1 MSKLKLINILKNK
14 ILEQAPIGFYDA
26 DEESGT
32 YYTSDEETG
41 KIEKVDVNAI
51 ESEFYDDNETYEED
65 ALLGYH
71 ERAKKDKDDGI
82 TNPNLISDIIKAL
95 KIANISAEIHYS
107 RDGHGKYTSNGNI
120 SRHWAGNAVDLSF
133 IDGVGNKGGD
143 GSNKGLCCPNS
154 EKFMSGGDKIVDAL
168 KKLGYSFGEGS
179 NVKGYLWRTDIGGN
193 HWNHVHV
200 SNSNRELKG
209 KIKKGDSDKPEESKK
224 LPSKVKSAID
234 DLKNKWGVNITQAHI
249 DKEFEQEGDVRPDNG
264 GVNTEAEKSIKELI
278 RDCNNKFGFLGGVV
292 SGYRSY
298 SDQVDNFGKK
308 VKVDGRSIEN
318 VQASNTIPGFSQHH
332 TGKAFDIFSV
342 DPSWWDSK
350 PEVKKWVAD
359 NAIKYGFEITYK
371 TNGVLRIAEP
381 WHLFY
386 VGGESDEDEKT
397 GSDGG
402 EKKTISKASYIIDLN
417 NPESKNIGLVW
428 GGTPSSTYGASF
440 MKKQGENYFTNK
452 NIIYS
457 DHENSLSDIKK
468 FIKKELGDGY
478 TINSVSGFSKGAE
491 KTWGEINGDYD
502 FVGLID
508 PSTSIAKTSL
518 PSNVKMMSNHSNW
531 SYYPNMLAAI
541 KTMEKSG
548 LSERV
553 GDDKKYNHLDIPK
566 IFFEKYS
573 SSY

>member
-14 ILEQAPIGFYDA
+14 ILEQAPIGFYDT
-26 DEESGT
+26 DEEPGV

-41 KIEKVDVNAI
+41 KIEKVDANAI
-51 ESEFYDDNETYEED
+51 ESEFYDENTTYEED

-71 ERAKKDKDDGI
+71 ERAKKDRDEGI
-82 TNPNLISDIIKAL
+82 TNPNLISDVIKAL

-107 RDGHGKYTSNGNI
+107 RDGHDKYTSNGNI
-120 SRHWAGNAVDLSF
+120 SRHWVGNAVDLSV
-133 IDGVGNKGGD
+133 IDGVGNKGGVVA
-143 GSNKGLCCPNS
+143 NKGLCCPTS
-154 EKFMSGGDKIVDAL
+154 EKFMSGGDKIVAAL
-168 KKLGYSFGEGS
+168 ESLGYKSGEGG
-179 NVKGYLWRTDIGGN
+179 NTKAYIWRSQD
-193 HWNHVHV
+193 HYNHVHV
-200 SNSNRELKG
+200 SRT
-209 KIKKGDSDKPEESKK
+209 DR
-224 LPSKVKSAID
+224 PSS
-234 DLKNKWGVNITQAHI
+234 KNK
-249 DKEFEQEGDVRPDNG
+249 KE
-264 GVNTEAEKSIKELI
+264 TET
-278 RDCNNKFGFLGGVV
+278 
-292 SGYRSY
+292 
-298 SDQVDNFGKK
+298 KK
-308 VKVDGRSIEN
+308 
-318 VQASNTIPGFSQHH
+318 
-332 TGKAFDIFSV
+332 
-342 DPSWWDSK
+342 
-350 PEVKKWVAD
+350 
-359 NAIKYGFEITYK
+359 
-371 TNGVLRIAEP
+371 
-381 WHLFY
+381 
-386 VGGESDEDEKT
+386 DEDGET
-397 GSDGG
+397 DLDGG
-402 EKKTISKASYIIDLN
+402 EKKTISKSSYIIDLN
-417 NPESKNIGLVW
+417 NPKSKNIGLVW

-508 PSTSIAKTSL
+508 PSTSIARTSL

-531 SYYPNMLAAI
+531 SYYPDMLAAI

-553 GDDKKYNHLDIPK
+553 GDNKTYNHLDIPK

>member
-1 MSKLKLINILKNK
+1 
-14 ILEQAPIGFYDA
+14 
-26 DEESGT
+26 
-32 YYTSDEETG
+32 
-41 KIEKVDVNAI
+41 
-51 ESEFYDDNETYEED
+51 
-65 ALLGYH
+65 
-71 ERAKKDKDDGI
+71 
-82 TNPNLISDIIKAL
+82 
-95 KIANISAEIHYS
+95 
-107 RDGHGKYTSNGNI
+107 
-120 SRHWAGNAVDLSF
+120 
-133 IDGVGNKGGD
+133 
-143 GSNKGLCCPNS
+143 
-154 EKFMSGGDKIVDAL
+154 
-168 KKLGYSFGEGS
+168 
-179 NVKGYLWRTDIGGN
+179 
-193 HWNHVHV
+193 
-200 SNSNRELKG
+200 
-209 KIKKGDSDKPEESKK
+209 
-224 LPSKVKSAID
+224 
-234 DLKNKWGVNITQAHI
+234 
-249 DKEFEQEGDVRPDNG
+249 
-264 GVNTEAEKSIKELI
+264 
-278 RDCNNKFGFLGGVV
+278 
-292 SGYRSY
+292 
-298 SDQVDNFGKK
+298 VDNFGKK

-371 TNGVLRIAEP
+371 TNGILRIAEP

-386 VGGESDEDEKT
+386 VGGESDEDKET
-397 GSDGG
+397 NLDGG
-402 EKKTISKASYIIDLN
+402 EKKTISKSSYIIDLN
-417 NPESKNIGLVW
+417 NPESKNIGLIW
-428 GGTPSSTYGASF
+428 GGTPSSTFGASF

-508 PSTSIAKTSL
+508 PSTSIARTSL
-518 PSNVKMMSNHSNW
+518 PNNVKMMSNHSNW
-531 SYYPNMLAAI
+531 GGYPNMLAAI

-553 GDDKKYNHLDIPK
+553 GDDKKYNHPDIPK

>member
-14 ILEQAPIGFYDA
+14 ILEQAPIGFYDT
-26 DEESGT
+26 DEEPGV

-51 ESEFYDDNETYEED
+51 ELGLYDDDVTYEQD
-65 ALLGYH
+65 SLLTFSSSA
-71 ERAKKDKDDGI
+71 ENDKNDGI

-95 KIANISAEIHYS
+95 KMVNIPAEISYS
-107 RDGHGKYTSNGNI
+107 REGHSKYTSTGNI
-120 SRHWAGNAVDLSF
+120 SRHWAGNGVDISVINGL
-133 IDGVGNKGGD
+133 GNKYGN
-143 GSNKGLCCPNS
+143 GSNKGIGNAQ
-154 EKFMSGGDKIVDAL
+154 FMVDGDKIVDAL
-168 KKLGYSFGEGS
+168 EKLGYKFGEVG
-179 NVKGYLWRTDIGGN
+179 NVKAYLWRTDTGGN
-193 HWNHVHV
+193 HWNHIHV
-200 SNSNRELKG
+200 SNTNRELKG

-224 LPSKVKSAID
+224 LPAKVKSAID

-249 DKEFEQEGDVRPDNG
+249 DKEFEQEGEIRPDNG
-264 GVNTEAEKSIKELI
+264 GVNTEVEKSIKELI

-318 VQASNTIPGFSQHH
+318 VQASNTLPGFSQHH

-371 TNGVLRIAEP
+371 TNGILRIAEP

-386 VGGESDEDEKT
+386 VGGESDEDK
-397 GSDGG
+397 GANLGGG
-402 EKKTISKASYIIDLN
+402 EKKTISKSSYIIDLN

-428 GGTPSSTYGASF
+428 GGTPSSTFGASF

-508 PSTSIAKTSL
+508 PSTSIARTSL

-531 SYYPNMLAAI
+531 GGYPNMLAAI

-553 GDDKKYNHLDIPK
+553 GDDKKYNHPDIPK

>member
-14 ILEQAPIGFYDA
+14 ILEQAPIGFYDT
-26 DEESGT
+26 DEEPGV

-71 ERAKKDKDDGI
+71 ERAKKDRDAGI
-82 TNPNLISDIIKAL
+82 TNPNLISDVIKAL

-107 RDGHGKYTSNGNI
+107 RDGHGKYTANGNI

-133 IDGVGNKGGD
+133 IDGVGNKGGA
-143 GSNKGLCCPNS
+143 GSNKGLCCPYS
-154 EKFMSGGDKIVDAL
+154 EKFMSGGDKIVAAL
-168 KKLGYSFGEGS
+168 EKLGYSFGEGG

-224 LPSKVKSAID
+224 LPAKVKSAID
-234 DLKNKWGVNITQAHI
+234 DLKNKWGVNITQSHI

-264 GVNTEAEKSIKELI
+264 GVNSDADQNIKDLI
-278 RDCNNKFGFLGGVV
+278 RDCNKKFGFLGGVV

-371 TNGVLRIAEP
+371 TNGILRIAEP

-386 VGGESDEDEKT
+386 VGGESDEDKET
-397 GSDGG
+397 NLDGG
-402 EKKTISKASYIIDLN
+402 EKKTISKSSYIIDLN

-508 PSTSIAKTSL
+508 PSTSIARTSL

-541 KTMEKSG
+541 KAMEKSG

>member
-14 ILEQAPIGFYDA
+14 ILEQAPIGFYDT
-26 DEESGT
+26 DEEPGI

-41 KIEKVDVNAI
+41 KIEKVDANAI
-51 ESEFYDDNETYEED
+51 ESEFYDDNETYDQDSLLTYSVGSEED
-65 ALLGYH
+65 KNA
-71 ERAKKDKDDGI
+71 GI
-82 TNPNLISDIIKAL
+82 INPNLISDIIKA
-95 KIANISAEIHYS
+95 IRMTNIPVQISYS
-107 RDGHGKYTSNGNI
+107 RGNHGKYTKNGNI
-120 SRHWAGNAVDLSF
+120 SRHWSGNAVDLSV
-133 IDGVGNKGGD
+133 IGGIGNSEGTGANKGVGNAQ
-143 GSNKGLCCPNS
+143 
-154 EKFMSGGDKIVDAL
+154 FMEDGDKIVAAL
-168 KKLGYSFGEGS
+168 EKLGYSFGEGS

-200 SNSNRELKG
+200 SNTNRESKG
-209 KIKKGDSDKPEESKK
+209 KIKKEDSDKPEDSKK
-224 LPSKVKSAID
+224 LPAKVKSSID
-234 DLKNKWGVNITQAHI
+234 DLKNKWGVNITQSHI
-249 DKEFEQEGDVRPDNG
+249 DKEFEQEGEVRPDNG
-264 GVNTEAEKSIKELI
+264 DENPDAEKNIKDLI
-278 RDCNNKFGFLGGVV
+278 RDCNKKFGFLGGVV

-308 VKVDGRSIEN
+308 VKNDGRSIEN
-318 VQASNTIPGFSQHH
+318 VQASNTLPGFSQHH

-342 DPSWWDSK
+342 DTSWWDSK

-359 NAIKYGFEITYK
+359 NASKYGFEITYK
-371 TNGVLRIAEP
+371 TNGILRIAEP

-386 VGGESDEDEKT
+386 VGGESDEDEET
-397 GSDGG
+397 NLDGG
-402 EKKTISKASYIIDLN
+402 EKKTISKSSYIIDLN
-417 NPESKNIGLVW
+417 NPKSKNIGLVW

-508 PSTSIAKTSL
+508 PSTSIARTSL

-553 GDDKKYNHLDIPK
+553 GDDKTYNHLDIPK

>member
-14 ILEQAPIGFYDA
+14 ILEQAPIGFYDT
-26 DEESGT
+26 DEEPGV

-51 ESEFYDDNETYEED
+51 ESGLYDDDVTYEQD
-65 ALLGYH
+65 SLLTFSSSA
-71 ERAKKDKDDGI
+71 ENDKNDGI

-95 KIANISAEIHYS
+95 KMVNMPAEISYS
-107 RDGHGKYTSNGNI
+107 REGHSKYTSTGNI
-120 SRHWAGNAVDLSF
+120 SRHWAGNGVDISVINGL
-133 IDGVGNKGGD
+133 GNKYGN
-143 GSNKGLCCPNS
+143 GSNKGIGNAQ
-154 EKFMSGGDKIVDAL
+154 FMVDGDKIVDAL
-168 KKLGYSFGEGS
+168 EKLGYKFGEVG
-179 NVKGYLWRTDIGGN
+179 NVKAYLWRTDTGGN
-193 HWNHVHV
+193 HWNHIHV
-200 SNSNRELKG
+200 SNTNRELKG

-224 LPSKVKSAID
+224 LPAKVKSAID

-249 DKEFEQEGDVRPDNG
+249 DKEFEQEGEIRPDNG
-264 GVNTEAEKSIKELI
+264 GVNTEVEKSIKELI

-318 VQASNTIPGFSQHH
+318 VQASNTLPGFSQHH

-371 TNGVLRIAEP
+371 TNGILRIAEP

-386 VGGESDEDEKT
+386 VGGESDEDKET
-397 GSDGG
+397 NLDGG
-402 EKKTISKASYIIDLN
+402 EKKTISKSSYIIDLN
-417 NPESKNIGLVW
+417 NPESKDIGLVW

-508 PSTSIAKTSL
+508 PSTSIARTSL
-518 PSNVKMMSNHSNW
+518 PNNVKMMSNHSNW
-531 SYYPNMLAAI
+531 GGYPNMLAAI

-553 GDDKKYNHLDIPK
+553 GDDKKYNHPDIPK